1 VLERGGRLGSG
12 ACASGVTIV
21 VADDHPLELA
31 SLSRAIRQHGAM
43 ELVGEAVGGRAALTV
58 IREQR
63 PGVGVV
69 DLQMPGLDGNDI
81 IDAVVR
87 ESLPTRVVLL
97 SGALDSAA
105 AYQALPRLAVV
116 FVSGFTHEIA
126 MSADS
131 DGPPVTFVEKPFS
144 AARLTQAV
152 SDVLTARS
160 G

>member
-1 VLERGGRLGSG
+1 MRER
-12 ACASGVTIV
+12 VTIV
-21 VADDHPLELA
+21 VADDHPLYLA

-43 ELVGEAVGGRAALTV
+43 ELVGEAAGAALLTV

-63 PGVGVV
+63 LDIGVV